1 MNAKNLL
8 RLTIVGVSLT
18 CIGLPAAAQVKP
30 RPFGPVVPIGP
41 SFNQL
46 SAPALDGP
54 QTLDVSVPSVYVPIT
69 PCRIVD
75 TRKFPDGSGGTAQA
89 PFGGLGLGTG
99 ETMGFWGWAG
109 EGGTYEDFGGQAFKG
124 ENVSPCGIPSLATA
138 IHVNIT
144 VVDPKGKGYLRAWP
158 NNTGEPGATI
168 FAWNPGFGESNAATI
183 PICSD
188 GTESLDSDFPDGLGG
203 TVTLPDCPA
212 FDGDGI
218 KVPVDFWIKIYSQ
231 FPENIL
237 IDAFGYY
244 EQQ

>member
-8 RLTIVGVSLT
+8 KLAIVGVSLT
-18 CIGLPAAAQVKP
+18 CIGFPAAAQVKP
-30 RPFGPVVPIGP
+30 RPNGMIVPSDP

-54 QTLDVSVPSVYVPIT
+54 QTLNVSVPSVYVPIT
-69 PCRIVD
+69 PCRLAD
-75 TRKFPDGSGGTAQA
+75 TRRFPNGSGGTAQA

-158 NNTGEPGATI
+158 NNTTEPGATV

-212 FDGDGI
+212 LDEAGVKI
-218 KVPVDFWIKIYSQ
+218 PVDFWMKIYSEKK
-231 FPENIL
+231 ENIVV
-237 IDAFGYY
+237 DAFGYY
-244 EQQ
+244 EPR